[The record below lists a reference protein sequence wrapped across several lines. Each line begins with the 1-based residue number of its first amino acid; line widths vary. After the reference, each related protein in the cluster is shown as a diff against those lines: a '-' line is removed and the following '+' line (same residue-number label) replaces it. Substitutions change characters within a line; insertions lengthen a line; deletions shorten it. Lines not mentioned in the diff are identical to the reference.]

1 MPLLQGYTTQNNKWE
16 VLQDKELVKHDL
28 MMEIYTQKGECDW
41 NPEFGSTILDQ
52 IFQYKNSITKSI
64 IMEEL
69 QNIVNNNPFLELQ
82 DITVEELDKGWN
94 FGVIVSYLGGVPE
107 EWIVPIT
114 EETAKEYIS
123 NGTVPLI

>member
-28 MMEIYTQKGECDW
+28 MMEIYTSKGECDW
-41 NPEFGSTILDQ
+41 NPTFGSTILDQ

-69 QNIVNNNPFLELQ
+69 QQIVNNNPFLELQ
-82 DITVEELDKGWN
+82 DITAEDLDKGWN
-94 FGVIVSYLGGVPE
+94 FGIVVSYMGQVPE
-107 EWIVPIT
+107 EWLIPIT

-123 NGTVPLI
+123 NGTVPLV

>member
-1 MPLLQGYTTQNNKWE
+1 MPLLQGYTTQNDKWG

-28 MMEIYTQKGECDW
+28 MLEIYTQKGECDW
-41 NPEFGSTILDQ
+41 NPKLGSTILDQ
-52 IFQYKNSITKSI
+52 IFQYKNSTTKNI

-69 QNIVNNNPFLELQ
+69 QYIVEKNPFLELK
-82 DITVEELDKGWN
+82 DISVTELNKGWE
-94 FGVIVSYLGGVPE
+94 FGLVVSYMGNVPE